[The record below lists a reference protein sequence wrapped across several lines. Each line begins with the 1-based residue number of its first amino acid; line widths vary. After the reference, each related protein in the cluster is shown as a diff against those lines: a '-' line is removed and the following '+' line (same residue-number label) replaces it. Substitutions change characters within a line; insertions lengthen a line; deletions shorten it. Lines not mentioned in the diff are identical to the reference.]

1 MSQPSA
7 HQQLQLLLRLPDAI
21 AVRVQHAI
29 QKAEEAASD
38 TGSSSSSSS
47 SSPSSSSTQTDAP
60 LSLEGLG
67 VRPDESEGAHSGQD
81 YILEIKTSHVG
92 EIESYPALLANLPCV
107 VETHK
112 TQDKNTFYKSNDV
125 GQVLQVFMDS
135 KERDNARN
143 DLRRFG
149 NLGFNGTSS
158 DGLTA
163 PTSQIIPRKYVKTR
177 PANYGK
183 YKKGELQEII
193 DEVSVSALSDGLLD
207 QPEDIVFQ
215 TIEEVVDFEDWMISE
230 DKPKGISFALEG
242 NEWNKDNVVLQAHPE
257 ILMTEVSDQDIEEE
271 VNKHFKDINE
281 DEIDDTTNT
290 NAFPVSTEKVKTKD
304 DDGLFGSDDEED

>member
-1 MSQPSA
+1 
-7 HQQLQLLLRLPDAI
+7 
-21 AVRVQHAI
+21 
-29 QKAEEAASD
+29 
-38 TGSSSSSSS
+38 
-47 SSPSSSSTQTDAP
+47 
-60 LSLEGLG
+60 
-67 VRPDESEGAHSGQD
+67 
-81 YILEIKTSHVG
+81 
-92 EIESYPALLANLPCV
+92 
-107 VETHK
+107 
-112 TQDKNTFYKSNDV
+112 
-125 GQVLQVFMDS
+125 MDS

-177 PANYGK
+177 PVNYGK

-230 DKPKGISFALEG
+230 DMPKGISFVLEG
-242 NEWNKDNVVLQAHPE
+242 NEWNKLNVVLQAHPE
-257 ILMTEVSDQDIEEE
+257 ILMTGTI
-271 VNKHFKDINE
+271 NK
-281 DEIDDTTNT
+281 
-290 NAFPVSTEKVKTKD
+290 S
-304 DDGLFGSDDEED
+304 